1 MPKRG
6 GSNGLQRGFIVS
18 MSEPFAKIS
27 GRYLGVHYFVALI
40 IEHKFDKAL
49 IFSKD
54 CDIIFTD

>member
-1 MPKRG
+1 MPQKG
-6 GSNGLQRGFIVS
+6 GSNGLQGGFIVS

-27 GRYLGVHYFVALI
+27 GRYLGVHYFVTLN
-40 IEHKFDKAL
+40 IEHKFGKTL